1 MLTDHNSIEVE
12 ITNRKITRKSP
23 QHLEI
28 RERAC
33 SACIKKKKKPKKKK
47 K

>member
-23 QHLEI
+23 QHLEV
-28 RERAC
+28 RERAY
-33 SACIKKKKKPKKKK
+33 SACIKKKKPKRKKK
-47 K
+47 